1 MPLTKEH
8 KQKSRQKMLESAMA
22 LFSRQGFDRVSI
34 NDVMQHAGLTRGA
47 FYAHFESKEDL
58 YAQAISN
65 WPKQSSIVKE
75 YFKGI
80 RGQQFIDKAIDGY
93 LSPDHL
99 NRAIPCPL
107 AFLVT
112 DVANNNEKIRE
123 MYTDVYNKLV
133 NVMNKESTLS
143 ENKKNDDLMLAVT
156 AMMVGGVA
164 VGRALIDPD
173 LTDRLLESCRSVAHL
188 LVESEA

>member
-8 KQKSRQKMLESAMA
+8 KQKSREKILISALA
-22 LFSRQGFDRVSI
+22 LFSKRGFDRVSI

-65 WPKQSSIVKE
+65 WPEQSGIVKE
-75 YFKGI
+75 YFKGL
-80 RGQQFIDKAIDGY
+80 RGKEFVAKAINGY
-93 LSPDHL
+93 LSRNHL
-99 NRAIPCPL
+99 NQAIPCPL
-107 AFLVT
+107 ASLVT

-123 MYTDVYNKLV
+123 VYTDVYNKLV
-133 NVMNKESTLS
+133 TVMNKESTLS
-143 ENKKNDDLMLAVT
+143 ESKKNDDMMMAVT

-164 VGRALIDPD
+164 VGRALVDPD

-188 LVESEA
+188 LVEGEA